1 MFTWKDLEYKV
12 VGRENIDMDRLKEI
26 TVYRVSLLNYG
37 IKTLIFLSLYR
48 TQVRLM
54 TLLKNIGRS

>member
-12 VGRENIDMDRLKEI
+12 VGRENIDIDRLKEI

-37 IKTLIFLSLYR
+37 IKMLILSFSL
-48 TQVRLM
+48 
-54 TLLKNIGRS
+54 